1 MGFAE
6 CSTCFRAETV
16 APSHTR
22 LELTR
27 FRLIGFRPETMT
39 EPVDQLEQ
47 VAQELLNEVEKETDP
62 VKRERLLYLA
72 QEYRSRAE

>member
-1 MGFAE
+1 
-6 CSTCFRAETV
+6 
-16 APSHTR
+16 
-22 LELTR
+22 
-27 FRLIGFRPETMT
+27 MT

-47 VAQELLNEVEKETDP
+47 VAQELLNEAEKETDP